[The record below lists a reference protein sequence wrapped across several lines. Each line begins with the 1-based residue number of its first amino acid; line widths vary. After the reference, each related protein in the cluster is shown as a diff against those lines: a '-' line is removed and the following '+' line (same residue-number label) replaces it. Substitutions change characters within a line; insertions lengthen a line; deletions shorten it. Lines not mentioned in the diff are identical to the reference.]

1 MLILHVDISIII
13 LSCSYLVQSGDTV
26 LIPDL
31 KFETKS
37 GRKYLENV
45 YKGDI
50 FQDPFKLI

>member
-13 LSCSYLVQSGDTV
+13 LFCSYLVQSGDTV